1 MYARRRAPASYE
13 AVAHR
18 GGRALMLCPTHGA
31 ICQITALTGTT
42 WRPRPPQ
49 GIGTM
54 NEHAKV
60 MAPGDAATSSFEL
73 HEATIDQMHAA
84 IKAGE
89 ITVVQIVQ
97 HYIDRA
103 RAYNGV
109 ASMLVTEDGAPVP
122 DVPGTVRATHALA
135 FPTETVKISDVLP
148 DYDKYKGK
156 PIEFGRMETT
166 ASDPSVYQQYGMI
179 VGKPDAG
186 QVNALATLNIRGE
199 RSVTC
204 KGDFDRHPDDGPLP
218 EGAPAAAEILRHYPD
233 ALEMA
238 AALDAEWGTNPDL
251 EKMPLYG
258 VVFSFKDPFDCK
270 DMRSTGAGDA
280 NYDVDFPAEDHIL
293 VAQIRKKGGIIF
305 AKAINTEYNGRA
317 GDPGGRN
324 TPDKVLPS
332 VLGYQRSSWG
342 GNPSNPY
349 DTTRAASLGSS
360 SGSGVSVSANLCM
373 ISLGEETRASC
384 RGPSN
389 HNSIALI
396 LPHKAMIGF
405 DGGAIGAD
413 IYCDRTGIHARK
425 IADAA
430 KVLDALKDEN
440 EGYYDPRD
448 PFTTVP
454 RSSVLST
461 PYLSHAKGSGEKGA
475 LKGVRLGVVRESM
488 ITAGS
493 KAAEPVTQAAA
504 KELKAVMKDHLGATL
519 VESTDPRWTRDP
531 EVEVMTVDFR
541 KALARLVPV
550 FMPDLMFRLKADG
563 TPLFK
568 EFADA
573 IQPTEFLPG
582 KIFGSGSMKPID
594 YFVAMADG
602 NIEPPSNLDIA
613 TVQQQELATTF
624 RYHLPQYLT
633 RRARDWEKKGIT
645 ETLINFEEMNKRSKF
660 WGDDQRAAF
669 MNWQETDDP
678 RNPLDGRQGVNE
690 RIMLRELL
698 RRTDMMVILENKLD
712 CFVRL
717 HTPLPP
723 AKIGGANEPGTIQNL
738 RLESF
743 FGPNGGLSEV
753 LIPAGFVRT
762 VYDPVFKL
770 NAEGTAYVPTLSDV
784 PTELPAPG
792 LPFSFTFRAEPG
804 KEDILL
810 KVASSYENASKRR
823 VPPPAFGPIP
833 MRK

>member
-1 MYARRRAPASYE
+1 
-13 AVAHR
+13 
-18 GGRALMLCPTHGA
+18 
-31 ICQITALTGTT
+31 
-42 WRPRPPQ
+42 
-49 GIGTM
+49 M
-54 NEHAKV
+54 NEHAHV
-60 MAPGDAATSSFEL
+60 TTTDAEPVRPPFQLE
-73 HEATIDQMHAA
+73 EATIDAMHAA

-103 RAYNGV
+103 RAFNGV
-109 ASMLVTEDGAPVP
+109 ASLLVTEDGQPVAS
-122 DVPGTVRATHALA
+122 VPGTIRATQPLV
-135 FPTETVKISDVLP
+135 FPTETVKFSDIFP
-148 DYDKYKGK
+148 DHDKYTGK
-156 PIEFGRMETT
+156 PLEFGRMEPT
-166 ASDPSVYQQYGMI
+166 ASDPAVFQQYGMI

-186 QVNALATLNIRGE
+186 QVNALGTLNIRGE

-204 KGDFDRHPDDGPLP
+204 RGDFDRHPDDGPLP

-233 ALEMA
+233 ALETA
-238 AALDAEWGTNPDL
+238 AALDAQYGTDPDL

-258 VVFSFKDPFDCK
+258 VVFSFKDPFDTK
-270 DMRSTGAGDA
+270 DMRSTGGGDA
-280 NYDVDFPAEDHIL
+280 GYDVDFPAEDHVL

-317 GDPGGRN
+317 GDPGGRHL
-324 TPDKVLPS
+324 PDKVLPS

-342 GNPSNPY
+342 GNPSNPF
-349 DTTRAASLGSS
+349 DTTRAGSLGSS
-360 SGSGVSVSANLCM
+360 SGSGVSVNANLCM

-430 KVLDALKDEN
+430 KVLDALKDES

-454 RSSVLST
+454 RSSVLQT
-461 PYLSHAKGSGEKGA
+461 PYLSHANGSGQKGA
-475 LKGVRLGVVRESM
+475 LEGVRLGVVRESM
-488 ITAGS
+488 VTAGS
-493 KAAEPVTQAAA
+493 RAAEPITKAAA
-504 KELKAVMKDHLGATL
+504 IEMKAILQDHLGATL

-541 KALARLVPV
+541 VALARLVPV
-550 FMPDLMFRLKADG
+550 FMPDLMFRLKPDG
-563 TPLFK
+563 TPLFA
-568 EFADA
+568 EFAAA
-573 IQPTEFLPG
+573 IRPTEFWPG
-582 KIFGSGSMKPID
+582 KVFGTGTMTPID
-594 YFVAMADG
+594 YLVAMADG
-602 NIEPPSNLDIA
+602 VIAPPSNLDIM

-633 RRARDWEKKGIT
+633 RRSRDWKKKGVV
-645 ETLINFEEMNKRSKF
+645 ETLVDFEEMNKRSKY

-669 MNWQETDDP
+669 LNWEETVDP
-678 RNPLDGRQGVNE
+678 RNKLDGRQGVNE

-698 RRTDMMVILENKLD
+698 RRMDMMVILENKLD

-723 AKIGGANEPGTIQNL
+723 ARIGGATEPGTLQNL

-743 FGPNGGLSEV
+743 YGPNAGLTEV

-762 VYDPVFKL
+762 VYDPAFKL
-770 NAEGTAYVPTLSDV
+770 SEDGTKYVPTLSDT

-810 KVASSYENASKRR
+810 KVASSYENASLRR
-823 VPPPAFGPIP
+823 VSPPAFGPIP
-833 MRK
+833 MRG